1 MAQDRANSGNEYW
14 LHKDSKGAI
23 NYLSDVHNRWTLWNN
38 SPVRMAWVRN
48 FVAYYSA
55 LIQPNG
61 WDTSM
66 MMMGYQGELLKLFS
80 PKARSLVRQLITLLT
95 KRRLS
100 FQAQAQ
106 SSGVDILNDVKLANA
121 VMDQIIEN
129 EFLNKKEEDLI
140 EIAIVFGSAYM
151 RTAFRT
157 DLGEPFLVDEGRIL
171 RTGQPCIDV
180 FTPLDVFFDIDIASW
195 DRMSWVEVRSIKN
208 RWELI
213 ADHPALEEEILAIPS
228 WYDTRGPN
236 YWFDQ
241 QNVNNPDLV
250 AIYECY
256 AKPSNALP
264 PKSMNDPM
272 DPGGRMIIYGSD
284 TCVFYDGPNTYGCIP
299 VQQLL
304 PERIQSTSLG
314 YPKLTDLLGLQE
326 VFDNT
331 ISAIATN
338 LSTFGVQSVTI
349 PRDSDINVTAL
360 SGMNLISFTP
370 MENVHGGGRPEALQ
384 LTQSP
389 PEAFKMLD
397 ITKQEMSD
405 YSGIH
410 PIMQGDAKNVSSGA
424 MAATLSANAVE
435 YMDSLSKGL
444 NITLERVMMDALVC
458 LKRFGKIPRKVS
470 MTGKSNQVYEKEF
483 VGEDLGKV
491 IGVKILVSNP
501 LMQTTSGRL
510 EICQQIMSVPPDFL
524 PTWLGILEGK
534 PLESIT
540 KGALNQSDLVYM
552 ENERLLS
559 GMQTPSL
566 ITDDHAYHIQ
576 KHAELLN
583 DPEMRMESDKLQVI
597 MDHILGHQELMRQAD
612 PELAMII
619 KTGQMPPVP
628 AQNLEQLEKPPGMSN
643 QMATPAVPAK
653 PAKDALGRPAP
664 GGA

>member
-1 MAQDRANSGNEYW
+1 MALDRANNKDVYW
-14 LHKDSKGAI
+14 LHKDSKGTI
-23 NYLSDVHNRWTLWNN
+23 DYLSDVHNRWTLWNN

-48 FVAYYSA
+48 FIAYYSA

-66 MMMGYQGELLKLFS
+66 LMMGYQGELLKLFS

-95 KRRLS
+95 KRRLA

-129 EFLNKKEEDLI
+129 ECLNRKEEDLI
-140 EIAIVFGSAYM
+140 EIAIIFGSAYT
-151 RTAFRT
+151 RTCFRT
-157 DLGEPFLVDEGRIL
+157 DMGEPCLVDEGRIL
-171 RTGQPCIDV
+171 RNGQPTVDV

-208 RWELI
+208 RWELV
-213 ADHPALEEEILAIPS
+213 ADHPDMEKEILAIPS
-228 WYDTRGPN
+228 WYDERGPN

-250 AIYECY
+250 AIYELY
-256 AKPSNALP
+256 AKPTNALP
-264 PKSMNDPM
+264 ANPQEGSL
-272 DPGGRMIIYGSD
+272 GGRMLIYGSD
-284 TCVFYDGPNTYGCIP
+284 TCVLYDGPNPYGCIP
-299 VQQLL
+299 VEQLL

-338 LSTFGVQSVTI
+338 LSAFGVQSVTV
-349 PRDSDINVTAL
+349 PRGSDINVTQL
-360 SGMNLISFTP
+360 SGMNMISFTP
-370 MENVHGGGRPEALQ
+370 MEGVHGGGRPEPLQ
-384 LTQSP
+384 LTSSP
-389 PEAFKMLD
+389 QEAFKMLD

-424 MAATLSANAVE
+424 MAATLSANALE
-435 YMDSLSKGL
+435 YMDSLSKSL
-444 NITLERVMMDALVC
+444 NMTLEKTMMHAINAL
-458 LKRFGKIPRKVS
+458 KKMGKLPRKVT

-483 VGEDLGKV
+483 VGEDMGKV
-491 IGVKILVSNP
+491 VGVKILASNP
-501 LMQTTSGRL
+501 MMQTTAGRL
-510 EICQQIMSVPPDFL
+510 EIAQQIMSVPPEFL
-524 PTWLGILEGK
+524 PSWIGIMEGK

-552 ENERLLS
+552 ENEKLLA

-583 DPEMRMESDKLQVI
+583 DPEMRTESDKLQVI
-597 MDHILGHQELMRQAD
+597 MDHILGHQELMRQQD
-612 PELAMII
+612 PELAMVI
-619 KTGQMPPVP
+619 KTGQMPPMQ
-628 AQNLEQLEKPPGMSN
+628 AQNVEKLEAPPGMGN
-643 QMATPAVPAK
+643 QFAGPSKPAA
-653 PAKDALGRPAP
+653 PAKDTLGRPVP

>member
-1 MAQDRANSGNEYW
+1 MAQDRANRSNDTYW
-14 LHKDSKGAI
+14 LHMDSKGAI
-23 NYLSDVHNRWTLWNN
+23 DYLSDVHSRWTLWNN

-55 LIQPNG
+55 LIQPPG

-66 MMMGYQGELLKLFS
+66 IYAGYQGELLKLFS

-95 KRRLS
+95 KRRLA

-106 SSGVDILNDVKLANA
+106 SSGMDVLNDVKLANA
-121 VMDQIIEN
+121 VMDQIIEI
-129 EFLNKKEEDLI
+129 EDLNKKQEDLI
-140 EIAIVFGSAYM
+140 ELAIVFGSSYS
-151 RTAFRT
+151 RTCFRT
-157 DLGEPFLVDEGRIL
+157 DMGEPSLVDRGRII
-171 RTGQPCIDV
+171 RTGQPTIDV
-180 FTPLDVFFDIDIASW
+180 FGPLDVFFDVDVCSW

-213 ADHPALEEEILAIPS
+213 ADHPDLEKEILSLPS
-228 WYDTRGPN
+228 WYDERGPN

-250 AIYECY
+250 AIYEMY
-256 AKPSNALP
+256 AKPSSALP
-264 PKSMNDPM
+264 ENPKKK
-272 DPGGRMIIYGSD
+272 DPGGRMMMYGSD
-284 TCVFYDGPNTYGCIP
+284 TCVLYDGPNIYGCIP
-299 VQQLL
+299 VQQVL
-304 PERIQSTSLG
+304 PERIQNTSLG

-338 LSTFGVQSVTI
+338 LSAFGVQSITV
-349 PRDSDINVTAL
+349 PRGSDINVTAL
-360 SGMNLISFTP
+360 SGMNLVSFTP
-370 MENVHGGGRPEALQ
+370 MEGVEGGGRPKALQ
-384 LTQSP
+384 LTSSP
-389 PEAFKMLD
+389 SEAFKMLD
-397 ITKQEMSD
+397 IAKQEMSD

-424 MAATLSANAVE
+424 MAATLSANAIE
-435 YMDSLSKGL
+435 YMDSLSKCL
-444 NITLERVMMDALVC
+444 NIALEKTMMDAVRC
-458 LKRFGKIPRKVS
+458 VGKFGKLPRKVT

-483 VGEDLGKV
+483 VGEDLQK
-491 IGVKILVSNP
+491 ISAVKILVSNP
-501 LMQTTSGRL
+501 MLQTTAGRL
-510 EICQQIMSVPPDFL
+510 EIAQQIMSVPPEFL
-524 PTWLGILEGK
+524 PSWLGILEGK

-552 ENERLLS
+552 ENEKLLS

-597 MDHILGHQELMRQAD
+597 MDHILGHQELMRQQD
-612 PELAMII
+612 PELAQII
-619 KTGQMPPVP
+619 KTGMLPPQP
-628 AQNLEQLEKPPGMSN
+628 AQNLEKLETPPGMPN
-643 QMATPAVPAK
+643 QFAQPSQQAK
-653 PAKDALGRPAP
+653 PAKDVLGRPAP
-664 GGA
+664 GAM